1 MWRENVFFV
10 KIISAE
16 MKGYLILANISTNSH
31 TMSFTNKNIS
41 LPDIQRGY
49 FEKPFQDS
57 TFYVPPPI
65 EIYTMFSLQE
75 YFLTFLGILFLQCII
90 IFVSDKFFVKGI
102 PQNTT
107 WWERVIHAIGKSN
120 IPYPF
125 VYWHEG

>member
-1 MWRENVFFV
+1 MKKPAMMVFFT
-10 KIISAE
+10 IIVSGSLTC
-16 MKGYLILANISTNSH
+16 GYRRPCL
-31 TMSFTNKNIS
+31 FTNKNIS

-65 EIYTMFSLQE
+65 EIYTKFSLQE

-90 IFVSDKFFVKGI
+90 IFVTDKVFVKVI
-102 PQNTT
+102 PQSTT